1 MAKESAL
8 YPQEQLARVKKS
20 NESFTV
26 GVPKEI
32 SFQEARVTLTPESV
46 GLLSANGH
54 EIWVQTGAGKKSSF
68 SDHDY
73 SEAGAIIVQ
82 SAEEV
87 YKANII
93 LKIEPPTLEEI
104 ELFTPG
110 KMLISAIQLANLNED
125 YIKAL
130 LAKRITAVGYEL
142 IEDKVGGY
150 PIIRAM
156 SEIAGSVVVQ
166 IAAEYLSNVHDGK
179 GIILGG
185 ITGVTPTKVV
195 ILGAGTVAEY
205 AARTALGMGANIQIF
220 DNHIYK
226 LRRIK
231 HALGIQINTSTIDSS
246 TLATS
251 IREADVVIGA
261 IRSERGGNRIIVSE
275 EMVMEMKPGSVIIDL
290 SIDHGGCVETSEV
303 TTHDNP
309 IFVRHE
315 VIHYCVPNITSRVSR
330 TASLALSKI
339 FTPTIL
345 RSGEEGSIEDMVF
358 SHKWFMKGVYTY
370 KGSLTNYD
378 MAITLGLKCKDLN
391 LLRAVRM

>member
-378 MAITLGLKCKDLN
+378 MATTLGLKCKDLN